1 MRASLLSFI
10 LLLTLTTAGFAQ
22 RNLSIR
28 STLQIPGQT
37 LAGCWHYE
45 DGSGKIYALVG
56 AAQGIII
63 IDITD
68 PSSPQQLFQLPG
80 ASSLWHE
87 VKVQG
92 DYAYAVSEGVD
103 SLGIK
108 NGLQIIDLRFLP
120 DSAPNKFWQGD
131 GAWAGQLLTGHTVT
145 TAGNFVYVNG
155 HNLSSLGRGVFI
167 ADISDPWNPTYVGAV
182 TSRYCHDSYVRGDTI
197 WTSDIIDGLFSVYDI
212 TNRQNP
218 ILLATQQTPGQFNH
232 NSWLSDDGRTLFTTD
247 ERSNEP
253 LAAFDVSDLSN
264 ISLLDEFYNENM
276 SSAEVHNI
284 RVINDYLINPSY
296 GSQLTI
302 ADASD
307 PENLIEV
314 ANFPTGSSLCWDAD
328 PYLSNGLI
336 IATDMSSGIFYVFE
350 PNYVRAARLEGTV
363 TDSVSGLPL
372 SDVAVE
378 LLSTTRPVRNT
389 NLLGKYKTGIVDA
402 GAYTVRFSRAGYQT
416 KDVTGVNLVNG
427 SLLTLDVQLVS
438 SSIGIEE
445 HDQYAALVAFPSP
458 ADEFLKIQLASNA
471 PVDWMISDS
480 QGRLVSQGKM
490 VPASSSLVLPVNE
503 LAQGVY
509 SIRLSQSSQLRQGRF
524 IVAR

>member
-1 MRASLLSFI
+1 MHGKASA
-10 LLLTLTTAGFAQ
+10 T
-22 RNLSIR
+22 R
-28 STLQIPGQT
+28 SLR
-37 LAGCWHYE
+37 
-45 DGSGKIYALVG
+45 S
-56 AAQGIII
+56 AA
-63 IDITD
+63 
-68 PSSPQQLFQLPG
+68 
-80 ASSLWHE
+80 
-87 VKVQG
+87 
-92 DYAYAVSEGVD
+92 
-103 SLGIK
+103 
-108 NGLQIIDLRFLP
+108 
-120 DSAPNKFWQGD
+120 
-131 GAWAGQLLTGHTVT
+131 
-145 TAGNFVYVNG
+145 
-155 HNLSSLGRGVFI
+155 
-167 ADISDPWNPTYVGAV
+167 
-182 TSRYCHDSYVRGDTI
+182 
-197 WTSDIIDGLFSVYDI
+197 
-212 TNRQNP
+212 TNTN
-218 ILLATQQTPGQFNH
+218 
-232 NSWLSDDGRTLFTTD
+232 
-247 ERSNEP
+247 
-253 LAAFDVSDLSN
+253 
-264 ISLLDEFYNENM
+264 
-276 SSAEVHNI
+276 
-284 RVINDYLINPSY
+284 INPSY

-402 GAYTVRFSRAGYQT
+402 GTYTVRFSKSGYQT

-458 ADEFLKIQLASNA
+458 VDEFLNIRLASNA